1 MLAADVR
8 RKVVNAVLDKYI
20 FPLVWSCRDQ
30 TESYSFADN
39 DLRGKRYAEE
49 QQTRGVSQDTNL
61 KLHSFYCMIFF
72 F

>member
-20 FPLVWSCRDQ
+20 FPLVWSCRNQ

-39 DLRGKRYAEE
+39 NLRGKRYAE
-49 QQTRGVSQDTNL
+49 GLVP
-61 KLHSFYCMIFF
+61 
-72 F
+72 